1 MLVFLRTVFLWAVDF
16 LLTLEDFFALVIPFS
31 VLILLTVCKK
41 FATILL
47 MSYYQKRVEDALS
60 NLGTSVSGLSTTQ
73 AEQRLKQYGANV
85 ITPKTKPLWR
95 IIVQPFLSVF
105 MGILVFAA
113 IISFA
118 QGITVDGVIV
128 LAVLAVSAIMDYA
141 QEYSTSRIL
150 RSLRNQKVQ
159 HVTVRRSGSLHSVI
173 STQIVP
179 GDIVI
184 LEEGDKVPADL
195 RIIDAQNLRVNESQL
210 TGESLPIS
218 KTSSAIKGKKEVY
231 EQRNQLFQGSYIVGG
246 SGTGLVVATG
256 DTTEF
261 GRMAALTANGFEKS
275 PVEKKIDS
283 IVSWVVIV
291 VLTLTIVI
299 FGLQLMRGIP
309 AMEALRFTIAIAVSA
324 VPEGLPVAISVI
336 LAYGMRMLAK
346 KRGLV
351 RNSSAMESIG
361 VITTIATD
369 KTGTLTQNKLS
380 VQEYWPTNGSLAELK
395 NTAACAA
402 LHATLG
408 KMRDPLDEALSQAL
422 PAPRSKAAKEY
433 PFEHESALSA
443 ALYHHGAT
451 YQLAIKG
458 APEAIM
464 HLAKL
469 TESEHERATAT
480 LHHMTGLGFRVIAF
494 ASLTTQTPPEN
505 LRHIPSLGKATF
517 QGFIAIA
524 DTLRR
529 EAKPAIA
536 RAKAAGITVR
546 MITGDHFETAF
557 HIGRELGLVNSRDQV
572 FDTSLM
578 SKLDNKRLEKI
589 IQNTYVFS
597 RVTPDRKH
605 RILSL
610 LKKHDITAMT
620 GDGVN
625 DTPALANAHVGIA
638 MGSGSDIAKDAGD
651 IILLNDN
658 FKTIVDAIS
667 IGRTI
672 YSNIRRMVTYL
683 LATNV
688 GEVLVS
694 LGSLLSGMPLPLVP
708 IQILWINLVT
718 DTITVIPLGM
728 EPEHGN
734 IMKAKPT
741 SPKAPLLSKFVI
753 GQITVVAIFVAATTY
768 LCFWAS
774 LTTHNLSYAQTIA
787 FHTLAISQWG
797 IVFALRATLTPIWQL
812 FKAKNPLMYAG
823 LALSLILQIAA
834 LCTPLG
840 QYLHVVPIRLEDAII
855 CAVAA
860 LTIPVIAVETYKYLG
875 RYYNAK
881 V

>member
-1 MLVFLRTVFLWAVDF
+1 M
-16 LLTLEDFFALVIPFS
+16 E
-31 VLILLTVCKK
+31 
-41 FATILL
+41 
-47 MSYYQKRVEDALS
+47 YYQKRVEEVLLALNS
-60 NLGTSVSGLSTTQ
+60 TVKGLNEHE
-73 AEQRLKQYGANV
+73 AALRLKQYGLNT

-113 IISFA
+113 AISFM
-118 QGITVDGVIV
+118 QGAAIDGIIV
-128 LAVLAVSAIMDYA
+128 LIVLVISALMDYV

-150 RSLRNQKVQ
+150 RSLRNQKIQ
-159 HVTVRRSGSLHSVI
+159 HVTVQRGDRLHVI
-173 STQIVP
+173 ASTLLVP

-184 LEEGDKVPADL
+184 LEEGDKVPADI
-195 RIIDAQNLRVNESQL
+195 RILTADNLRVNESQL
-210 TGESLPIS
+210 TGESLPITKKS
-218 KTSSAIKGKKEVY
+218 IALKGKKEVY
-231 EQRNQLFQGSYIVGG
+231 EQNNQLFQGSYVVGG
-246 SGTGLVVATG
+246 KGTGVVTSTG

-261 GRMAALTANGFEKS
+261 GRMAALTVDSFEKS
-275 PVEKKIDS
+275 PVEKKIDNL
-283 IVSWVVIV
+283 VSWVVIA
-291 VLTLTIVI
+291 VLATTLII
-299 FGLQLMRGIP
+299 FGLQLLRGTP

-336 LAYGMRMLAK
+336 LAYGMRLLAK
-346 KRGLV
+346 KRGMV

-380 VQEYWPTNGSLAELK
+380 VQEYWPFSGTVDNLK
-395 NTAACAA
+395 SVAAQSA

-408 KMRDPLDEALSQAL
+408 KIRDPLDEALNQAL
-422 PAPRSKAAKEY
+422 PAPKNKPVKEY
-433 PFEHESALSA
+433 PFEHELSLSA
-443 ALYHHGAT
+443 ALRHNGPT
-451 YQLAIKG
+451 FTLSIKG
-458 APEAIM
+458 SPETIM
-464 HLAKL
+464 HIAKL
-469 TESEHERATAT
+469 TESEHEKATAT

-494 ASLTTQTPPEN
+494 ASANVKVPPE
-505 LRHIPSLGKATF
+505 SLNDIKHVSKINF
-517 QGFIAIA
+517 EGFIAIA

-529 EAKPAIA
+529 EARPAIA
-536 RAKAAGITVR
+536 RAQAAGISVR

-557 HIGRELGLVNSRDQV
+557 HIGRELGLVNSKDQV

-578 SKLDNKRLEKI
+578 SRMNDKKLEEVIKH
-589 IQNTYVFS
+589 TYVFS

-605 RILSL
+605 RILNI
-610 LKKHDITAMT
+610 LKKHDVTAMT

-625 DTPALANAHVGIA
+625 DTPALTNAHVGIA

-672 YSNIRRMVTYL
+672 YSNVRRMVTYL
-683 LATNV
+683 LATNI

-694 LGSLLSGMPLPLVP
+694 MGSLLSGMPLPLVP

-734 IMKAKPT
+734 IMKSKPT
-741 SPKAPLLSKFVI
+741 NPKSPLLSKFVI
-753 GQITVVAIFVAATTY
+753 GQIVIVALSVAAVTY

-774 LTTHNLSYAQTIA
+774 VVTHDLKYAQTVA
-787 FHTLAISQWG
+787 FHTLAVSQWG
-797 IVFALRATLTPIWQL
+797 VVFALRATLTPIWQL
-812 FKAKNPLMYAG
+812 FKVKNILMYIG
-823 LALSLILQIAA
+823 LIVSLLLQYVALYSPINK
-834 LCTPLG
+834 
-840 QYLHVVPIRLEDAII
+840 YLHTVPLRIEDLVI
-855 CAVAA
+855 CIVAA
-860 LTIPVIAVETYKYLG
+860 LSIPVIVLETYKYLG

>member
-1 MLVFLRTVFLWAVDF
+1 M
-16 LLTLEDFFALVIPFS
+16 E
-31 VLILLTVCKK
+31 
-41 FATILL
+41 
-47 MSYYQKRVEDALS
+47 YYQKRVEEVLLALNS
-60 NLGTSVSGLSTTQ
+60 TVKGLNEHE
-73 AEQRLKQYGANV
+73 AALRLKQYGLNT

-113 IISFA
+113 AISFM
-118 QGITVDGVIV
+118 QGAAIDGIIV
-128 LAVLAVSAIMDYA
+128 LIVLVISALMDYV

-150 RSLRNQKVQ
+150 RSLRNQKIQ
-159 HVTVRRSGSLHSVI
+159 HVTVQRGDRLHVI
-173 STQIVP
+173 ASTLLVP

-184 LEEGDKVPADL
+184 LEEGDKVPADI
-195 RIIDAQNLRVNESQL
+195 RILTADNLRVNESQL
-210 TGESLPIS
+210 TGESLPITKKS
-218 KTSSAIKGKKEVY
+218 IALKGKKEVY
-231 EQRNQLFQGSYIVGG
+231 EQNNQLFQGSYVVGG
-246 SGTGLVVATG
+246 KGTGVVTSTG

-261 GRMAALTANGFEKS
+261 GRMAALTVDSFEKS
-275 PVEKKIDS
+275 PVEKKIDNL
-283 IVSWVVIV
+283 VSWVVIA
-291 VLTLTIVI
+291 VLATTLII
-299 FGLQLMRGIP
+299 FGLQLLRGTP

-336 LAYGMRMLAK
+336 LAYGMRLLAK
-346 KRGLV
+346 KRGMV

-380 VQEYWPTNGSLAELK
+380 VQEYWPFSGTVDNLK
-395 NTAACAA
+395 SVAAQSA

-408 KMRDPLDEALSQAL
+408 KIRDPLDEALNQAL
-422 PAPRSKAAKEY
+422 PAPKNKPVKEY
-433 PFEHESALSA
+433 PFEHELSLSA
-443 ALYHHGAT
+443 ALRHNGPT
-451 YQLAIKG
+451 FTLSIKG
-458 APEAIM
+458 SPETIM
-464 HLAKL
+464 HIAKL
-469 TESEHERATAT
+469 TESEHEKATAT

-494 ASLTTQTPPEN
+494 ASADVKTPPE
-505 LRHIPSLGKATF
+505 SLNDIKHVSKINF
-517 QGFIAIA
+517 EGFIAIA

-529 EAKPAIA
+529 EARPAIA
-536 RAKAAGITVR
+536 RAQAAGISVR

-557 HIGRELGLVNSRDQV
+557 HIGRELGLVKSKDQV

-578 SKLDNKRLEKI
+578 SRMNDKKLGEVIKH
-589 IQNTYVFS
+589 TYVFS

-605 RILSL
+605 RILNI
-610 LKKHDITAMT
+610 LKKHDVTAMT

-625 DTPALANAHVGIA
+625 DTPALTNAHVGIA

-672 YSNIRRMVTYL
+672 YSNVRRMVTYL
-683 LATNV
+683 LATNI

-694 LGSLLSGMPLPLVP
+694 MGSLLSGMPLPLVP

-734 IMKAKPT
+734 IMKSKPT
-741 SPKAPLLSKFVI
+741 NPKSPLLSKFVI
-753 GQITVVAIFVAATTY
+753 GQIVIVALSVAAVTY

-774 LTTHNLSYAQTIA
+774 VVTHDLKYAQTVA
-787 FHTLAISQWG
+787 FHTLAVSQWG
-797 IVFALRATLTPIWQL
+797 VVFALRATLTPIWQL
-812 FKAKNPLMYAG
+812 FKVKNILMYIG
-823 LALSLILQIAA
+823 LIVSLLLQYVALYSPINK
-834 LCTPLG
+834 
-840 QYLHVVPIRLEDAII
+840 YLHTVPLRIEDLVI
-855 CAVAA
+855 CIVAA
-860 LTIPVIAVETYKYLG
+860 LSIPAIVLETYKYLG

>member
-1 MLVFLRTVFLWAVDF
+1 M
-16 LLTLEDFFALVIPFS
+16 E
-31 VLILLTVCKK
+31 
-41 FATILL
+41 
-47 MSYYQKRVEDALS
+47 YYQKRVEEVLLALNS
-60 NLGTSVSGLSTTQ
+60 TVKGLNEHE
-73 AEQRLKQYGANV
+73 AALRLKQYGLNT

-113 IISFA
+113 AISFM
-118 QGITVDGVIV
+118 QGAAIDGIIV
-128 LAVLAVSAIMDYA
+128 LIVLVISALMDYV

-150 RSLRNQKVQ
+150 RSLRNQKIQ
-159 HVTVRRSGSLHSVI
+159 HVTVQRGDRLHVI
-173 STQIVP
+173 ASTLLVP

-184 LEEGDKVPADL
+184 LEEGDKVPADI
-195 RIIDAQNLRVNESQL
+195 RILTADNLRVNESQL
-210 TGESLPIS
+210 TGESLPITKKS
-218 KTSSAIKGKKEVY
+218 IALKGKKEVY
-231 EQRNQLFQGSYIVGG
+231 EQNNQLFQGSYVVGG
-246 SGTGLVVATG
+246 KGTGVVTSTG

-261 GRMAALTANGFEKS
+261 GRMAALTVDSFEKS
-275 PVEKKIDS
+275 PVEKKIDNL
-283 IVSWVVIV
+283 VSWVVIA
-291 VLTLTIVI
+291 VLATTLII
-299 FGLQLMRGIP
+299 FGLQLLRGTP

-336 LAYGMRMLAK
+336 LAYGMRLLAK
-346 KRGLV
+346 KRGMV

-380 VQEYWPTNGSLAELK
+380 VQEYWPFSGTVDNLK
-395 NTAACAA
+395 SVAAQSA

-408 KMRDPLDEALSQAL
+408 KIRDPLDEALNQAL
-422 PAPRSKAAKEY
+422 PAPKNKPVKEY
-433 PFEHESALSA
+433 PFEHELSLSA
-443 ALYHHGAT
+443 ALRHNGPT
-451 YQLAIKG
+451 FTLSIKG
-458 APEAIM
+458 SPETIM
-464 HLAKL
+464 HIAKL
-469 TESEHERATAT
+469 TESEHEKATAT

-494 ASLTTQTPPEN
+494 ASADVKAPPE
-505 LRHIPSLGKATF
+505 SLNDIKHVSKINF
-517 QGFIAIA
+517 EGFIAIA

-529 EAKPAIA
+529 EARPAIA
-536 RAKAAGITVR
+536 RAQAAGISVR

-557 HIGRELGLVNSRDQV
+557 HIGRELGLVKSKDQV

-578 SKLDNKRLEKI
+578 SRMNDKKLGEVIKH
-589 IQNTYVFS
+589 TYVFS

-605 RILSL
+605 RILNI
-610 LKKHDITAMT
+610 LKKHDVTAMT

-625 DTPALANAHVGIA
+625 DTPALTNAHVGIA

-672 YSNIRRMVTYL
+672 YSNVRRMVTYL
-683 LATNV
+683 LATNI

-694 LGSLLSGMPLPLVP
+694 MGSLLSGMPLPLVP

-734 IMKAKPT
+734 IMKSKPT
-741 SPKAPLLSKFVI
+741 NPKSPLLSKFVI
-753 GQITVVAIFVAATTY
+753 GQIVIVALSVAAVTY

-774 LTTHNLSYAQTIA
+774 VVAHDLKYAQTVA
-787 FHTLAISQWG
+787 FHTLAVSQWG
-797 IVFALRATLTPIWQL
+797 VVFALRATLTPIWQL
-812 FKAKNPLMYAG
+812 FKVKNILMYIG
-823 LALSLILQIAA
+823 LIVSLLLQYVALYSPINK
-834 LCTPLG
+834 
-840 QYLHVVPIRLEDAII
+840 YLHTVPLRIEDLVI
-855 CAVAA
+855 CIVAA
-860 LTIPVIAVETYKYLG
+860 LSIPVIVLETYKYLG

>member
-1 MLVFLRTVFLWAVDF
+1 M
-16 LLTLEDFFALVIPFS
+16 E
-31 VLILLTVCKK
+31 
-41 FATILL
+41 
-47 MSYYQKRVEDALS
+47 YYQKRVEEVLLALNS
-60 NLGTSVSGLSTTQ
+60 TVKGLNEHE
-73 AEQRLKQYGANV
+73 AALRLKQYGLNT

-113 IISFA
+113 AISFM
-118 QGITVDGVIV
+118 QGAAIDGIIV
-128 LAVLAVSAIMDYA
+128 LIVLVISALMDYV

-150 RSLRNQKVQ
+150 RSLRNQKIQ
-159 HVTVRRSGSLHSVI
+159 HVTVQRGDRLHVI
-173 STQIVP
+173 ASTLLVP

-184 LEEGDKVPADL
+184 LEEGDKVPADI
-195 RIIDAQNLRVNESQL
+195 RILTADNLRVNESQL
-210 TGESLPIS
+210 TGESLPITKKS
-218 KTSSAIKGKKEVY
+218 IALKGKKEVY
-231 EQRNQLFQGSYIVGG
+231 EQNNQLFQGSYVVGG
-246 SGTGLVVATG
+246 KGTGVVTSTG
-256 DTTEF
+256 DSTEF
-261 GRMAALTANGFEKS
+261 GRMAALTVDSFEKS
-275 PVEKKIDS
+275 PVEKKIDNL
-283 IVSWVVIV
+283 VSWVVIA
-291 VLTLTIVI
+291 VLATTLII
-299 FGLQLMRGIP
+299 FGLQLLRGTP

-336 LAYGMRMLAK
+336 LAYGMRLLAK
-346 KRGLV
+346 KRGMV

-380 VQEYWPTNGSLAELK
+380 VQEYWPFSGTVDNLK
-395 NTAACAA
+395 SVAAQSA

-408 KMRDPLDEALSQAL
+408 KIRDPLDEALNQAL
-422 PAPRSKAAKEY
+422 PAPKNKPVKEY
-433 PFEHESALSA
+433 PFEHELSLSA
-443 ALYHHGAT
+443 ALRHNGPT
-451 YQLAIKG
+451 FTLSIKG
-458 APEAIM
+458 SPETIM
-464 HLAKL
+464 HIAKL
-469 TESEHERATAT
+469 TESEHEKATAT

-494 ASLTTQTPPEN
+494 ASADVKAPPE
-505 LRHIPSLGKATF
+505 SLNDIKHVSKINF
-517 QGFIAIA
+517 EGFIAIA

-529 EAKPAIA
+529 EARPAIA
-536 RAKAAGITVR
+536 RAQAAGISVR

-557 HIGRELGLVNSRDQV
+557 HIGRELGLVNSKDQV

-578 SKLDNKRLEKI
+578 SRMNDKKLGEVIKH
-589 IQNTYVFS
+589 TYVFS

-605 RILSL
+605 RILNI
-610 LKKHDITAMT
+610 LKKHDVTAMT

-625 DTPALANAHVGIA
+625 DTPALTNAHVGIA

-672 YSNIRRMVTYL
+672 YSNVRRMVTYL
-683 LATNV
+683 LATNI

-694 LGSLLSGMPLPLVP
+694 MGSLLSGMPLPLVP

-734 IMKAKPT
+734 IMKSKPT
-741 SPKAPLLSKFVI
+741 NPKSPLLSKFVI
-753 GQITVVAIFVAATTY
+753 GQIVIVALSVAAVTY

-774 LTTHNLSYAQTIA
+774 VVAHDLKYAQTVA
-787 FHTLAISQWG
+787 FHTLAVSQWG
-797 IVFALRATLTPIWQL
+797 VVFALRATLTPIWQL
-812 FKAKNPLMYAG
+812 FKVKNILMYIG
-823 LALSLILQIAA
+823 LIVSLLLQYVALYSPINK
-834 LCTPLG
+834 
-840 QYLHVVPIRLEDAII
+840 YLHTVPLRIEDLVI
-855 CAVAA
+855 CIVAA
-860 LTIPVIAVETYKYLG
+860 LSIPVIVLETYKYLG